1 MEEQKDSTL
10 KQGVDMVD
18 GSTSSAGGE
27 EVQNTQPENMQASRQ
42 PAGEDVQAGLE
53 GAEQMKP
60 RQPEQPGQN
69 MQQIPP
75 GYAIDPQTGQ
85 LVYIGQFQQPQ
96 QPYTQPHVVY
106 VQPQPS
112 PEQIAAEQAAAQQR
126 YGMIVNSV
134 EQFLEG
140 EASVSDV
147 VKTLYTTTS
156 QDDQLWKGVVVG
168 AAAAILL
175 TSDPVKEVMGKTLG
189 GLFPGLKEG
198 KKASS
203 ENSTEKAED
212 ISQSTITEKE

>member
-10 KQGVDMVD
+10 HQGADMVD
-18 GSTSSAGGE
+18 GGVSSTGAASE
-27 EVQNTQPENMQASRQ
+27 QPVQPENTQTFQQ
-42 PAGEDVQAGLE
+42 PTGVGGQPGVE
-53 GAEQMKP
+53 GAEQVSP
-60 RQPEQPGQN
+60 QQPVQPQQT
-69 MQQIPP
+69 MQQVPP

-85 LVYIGQFQQPQ
+85 LVYVGQFQQPQ
-96 QPYTQPHVVY
+96 QPYAQPHVVY
-106 VQPQPS
+106 VQQQPS
-112 PEQIAAEQAAAQQR
+112 PEQLAAEQAAAQQR

-168 AAAAILL
+168 AAAAVLL

-189 GLFPGLKEG
+189 GLFPGLKDG
-198 KKASS
+198 KKTGAESS
-203 ENSTEKAED
+203 AAESED
-212 ISQSTITEKE
+212 IAQPTQTEKE

>member
-10 KQGVDMVD
+10 NQGADMI
-18 GSTSSAGGE
+18 GGTASPAGGE
-27 EVQNTQPENMQASRQ
+27 PAQSAQPDNMQTFQQPTGVDAQAAAAS
-42 PAGEDVQAGLE
+42 
-53 GAEQMKP
+53 EQQMG
-60 RQPEQPGQN
+60 QQQPGQPQPT

-75 GYAIDPQTGQ
+75 GYAVYPQTGH
-85 LVYIGQFQQPQ
+85 LVYVGQFQQPQ
-96 QPYTQPHVVY
+96 QPYVQPHVVY
-106 VQPQPS
+106 VQQQPS
-112 PEQIAAEQAAAQQR
+112 PEQLAAEQAAAQQR

-175 TSDPVKEVMGKTLG
+175 TSEPVKEVMGKTLG

-198 KKASS
+198 KNTSS
-203 ENSTEKAED
+203 GNATAEAED
-212 ISQSTITEKE
+212 ISQSTNSEKE